1 MSKQEFLAQLK
12 VKLSGL
18 PKAEVEEHLAFYSE
32 MIDDRMEE
40 GQTEEDALSDI
51 GSVDDIAKQIIADIP
66 LIKIAKERMTPKRR
80 LKVWEVVLLA
90 LGSPIWLSLG
100 VAAIAVLLSLY
111 IALCAVVVSVWA
123 AFVSLVGCGV
133 GGVIGGIL
141 LAATGNAPAG
151 GFLIGAGFVSAGL
164 AVLLF
169 FGCKSATKSIFW
181 LTKKYVLSIKKCL
194 IKKENTL

>member
-133 GGVIGGIL
+133 GGVIAL
-141 LAATGNAPAG
+141 YWQRPVMRLREDFSLAQDLFQQGLPCSS
-151 GFLIGAGFVSAGL
+151 FLDARPPQKA
-164 AVLLF
+164 F
-169 FGCKSATKSIFW
+169 FGSPK
-181 LTKKYVLSIKKCL
+181 
-194 IKKENTL
+194 NTF